1 MTNVEEKESSEKE
14 SKAVRQ
20 PELSEDDRRLL
31 AVRRTQKGKKPE
43 FRRQESWRYKRVH
56 SSWRRPKGVDSK
68 MRLKLGGRPKSVEI
82 GYGSP
87 SQIRGRNGSGRDEVL
102 VYNADGLS
110 KVSTSQVVR
119 IGHVVGKRKRI
130 GILEKAKT
138 LGLYV
143 VNPGSVGEVES

>member
-1 MTNVEEKESSEKE
+1 MAEQEEKN
-14 SKAVRQ
+14 SKKDAKTVRK
-20 PELSEDDRRLL
+20 PELSEDERRLL
-31 AVRRTQKGKKPE
+31 TIRKVQKGRKPE

-56 SSWRRPKGVDSK
+56 SSWRRPKGIDSK

-87 SQIRGRNGSGRDEVL
+87 KQIRGRNGSGHDEVL
-102 VYNADGLS
+102 VFNAENLS
-110 KVSTSQVVR
+110 KVTQSQVVR
-119 IGHVVGKRKRI
+119 IGHVVGQRKRVS
-130 GILEKAKT
+130 ILEKART